1 MRPLGVTIL
10 AILAF
15 ISGAFSLL
23 KGLVVLGLG
32 GLLGAWAAVAFPVAG
47 AVVGVLAIV
56 YGVVAIVLACFS
68 LGFGYGA
75 WNLRPWA
82 WTLGTAT
89 YAASLVWSLLVAL
102 GPGTLRNQSGSIIV
116 AAAILCYLTTPD
128 VKRAF
133 GRIP

>member
-1 MRPLGVTIL
+1 MRPTGVTIL

-15 ISGAFSLL
+15 LSGAWSLL
-23 KGLVVLGLG
+23 KGLAVLGLG
-32 GLLGAWAAVAFPVAG
+32 GRLGAWASMAFPVAG

-56 YGVVAIVLACFS
+56 YGIVAIVLACFS

-89 YAASLVWSLLVAL
+89 YGATLVWSLLVAL
-102 GPGTLRNQSGSIIV
+102 GPGSLRGQASSIIV
-116 AAAILCYLTTPD
+116 AAAILFYLTTPE